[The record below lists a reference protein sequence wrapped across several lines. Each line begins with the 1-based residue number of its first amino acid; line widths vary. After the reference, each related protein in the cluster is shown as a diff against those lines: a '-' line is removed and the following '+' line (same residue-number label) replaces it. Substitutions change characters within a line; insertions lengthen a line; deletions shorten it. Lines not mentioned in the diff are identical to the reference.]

1 MRTTDK
7 TNKFDICIVTLPFVD
22 PIGEKILSKFIDI
35 LEPLSNELFVITGKF
50 PDRSNERIHIL
61 RIKSDDKKE
70 FTLIRTIKYIVQQ
83 LRTTFKLIKISGN
96 VDVVIFHI
104 GTGIDTLPIL
114 FLKLLRKKIVLVET
128 GAGSK
133 VAERD
138 NKRLFGFGKIIFPF
152 IFRILEH
159 VNFHLA
165 DQIAVESESVIYF
178 SGLKKYRNK
187 INIGA
192 MHVDTNFYKI
202 KKYSGDKRNLIGFI
216 GHLSPDKG
224 VTNFVKAIPLI
235 LKERNDL
242 EFLIGT
248 IGQLLG
254 EIKNELKSSDFD
266 DKVELTGWIPHG
278 EFPNYLNEL
287 KLIVLPSYTEG
298 LPNIVLES
306 MACGT
311 PVLATPVGGIPDV
324 IKDGKTGFIL
334 ENNSP
339 ECIARNVIRVLNYP
353 DLDRIV
359 KNAKKLIEKEYTYKS
374 AVERYRKILENV

>member
-1 MRTTDK
+1 MNPVIDK
-7 TNKFDICIVTLPFVD
+7 HNICVITLPFVN
-22 PIGEKILSKFIDI
+22 PVGAKIVSKFIDI
-35 LEPLSNELFVITGKF
+35 LEPLSNELFVVTGKF
-50 PDRSNERIHIL
+50 PDRANKRIHIL

-70 FTLIRTIKYIVQQ
+70 LTLIRTIKYIVQQ
-83 LRTTFKLIKISGN
+83 LRTTYNLIKLSKN
-96 VDVVIFHI
+96 VDIVIFHI
-104 GTGIDTLPIL
+104 GTGVDTLPIL
-114 FLKLLRKKIVLVET
+114 FSKLLQKKIVLVET

-165 DQIAVESESVIYF
+165 NKIAVESKSVTYF
-178 SGLKKYRNK
+178 AGLKKYINK
-187 INIGA
+187 IAIGA
-192 MHVDTNFYKI
+192 MHVDTNLYKI
-202 KKYSGDKRNLIGFI
+202 KKKIEDKRNLIGFI
-216 GHLSPDKG
+216 SRLSPEKG
-224 VTNFVKAIPLI
+224 VTNFTKAIPLI
-235 LKERNDL
+235 LKEREDL

-248 IGQLLG
+248 IGPLLG
-254 EIKNELKSSDFD
+254 EIKNELKSSGSS
-266 DKVELTGWIPHG
+266 DKVELTGWIPHD

-339 ECIARNVIRVLNYP
+339 ECVARNVIRVLNYP
-353 DLDRIV
+353 DLDKIV

>member
-1 MRTTDK
+1 MNRVTDK
-7 TNKFDICIVTLPFVD
+7 YNICVITFAFID
-22 PIGEKILSKFIDI
+22 PIGVKILSKFIGI
-35 LEPLSNELFVITGKF
+35 LEPLSNELFVITGKL
-50 PDRSNERIHIL
+50 PDRPNKRIHIIG
-61 RIKSDDKKE
+61 IKSDDKKE
-70 FTLIRTIKYIVQQ
+70 LTLIRTIKYIFIQ
-83 LRTTFKLIKISGN
+83 LRTTYNLIKISKKI
-96 VDVVIFHI
+96 DIVIFHI
-104 GTGIDTLPIL
+104 GTGIYTLPISIS
-114 FLKLLRKKIVLVET
+114 KLLRKKIVLVET
-128 GAGSK
+128 GAFSK
-133 VAERD
+133 FAESD
-138 NKRLFGFGKIIFPF
+138 NRLFGMGKIIFPF

-159 VNFHLA
+159 INFHLA
-165 DQIAVESESVIYF
+165 DKIAIESKSVIYF
-178 SGLKKYRNK
+178 AELKKYRNN
-187 INIGA
+187 ISIGA

-202 KKYSGDKRNLIGFI
+202 KKYLEDKRNLIGYI
-216 GHLSPDKG
+216 GHLTPNKG
-224 VTNFVKAIPLI
+224 VTNFAKAIPLI
-235 LKERNDL
+235 LKERDDL

-248 IGQLLG
+248 IGPLFD
-254 EIKNELKSSDFD
+254 EIKNELKNNGSY
-266 DKVELTGWIPHG
+266 DKVELTGWIPHD

-374 AVERYRKILENV
+374 AVERYRKILENI